1 MKRSHSEKLKDEL
14 IGEAV
19 LDLLRNKRP
28 VNARSLI
35 HQLRV
40 MQASEQDNVRLGL
53 IAKILVDMDAAITPR
68 VQDEGEIRL
77 RERVDGGRKG
87 SEPTNSGKLH

>member
-40 MQASEQDNVRLGL
+40 MQAAEQDQQRVGL
-53 IAKILVDMDAAITPR
+53 IAKVLADMNAATAPR

-77 RERVDGGRKG
+77 RDRVDGGMNG
-87 SEPTNSGKLH
+87 SEPNKSGKLH

>member
-1 MKRSHSEKLKDEL
+1 MKRSHPEQLKDEL

-28 VNARSLI
+28 VNAKSLI

-40 MQASEQDNVRLGL
+40 MQASEKDSERLSL
-53 IAKILVDMDAAITPR
+53 ITKILADMNTALSPR
-68 VQDEGEIRL
+68 QQDEGEIRL
-77 RERVDGGRKG
+77 RDRVDGGMNGR
-87 SEPTNSGKLH
+87 EPSNSGKLH